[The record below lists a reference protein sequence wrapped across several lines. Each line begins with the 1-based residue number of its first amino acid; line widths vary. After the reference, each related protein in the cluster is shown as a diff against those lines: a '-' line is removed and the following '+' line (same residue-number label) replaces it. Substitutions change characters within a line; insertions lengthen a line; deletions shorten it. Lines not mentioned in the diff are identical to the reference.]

1 MIAEDEWGE
10 ESKSGIFAV
19 RSIIIEELV
28 GLKVMIHAH

>member
-19 RSIIIEELV
+19 CSIIIEELV
-28 GLKVMIHAH
+28 ESKVMIHVY